1 MKKLLEEMEK
11 NQELKAKMEELDKNP
26 KSTPKDYIQVAAEYG
41 VELKEEDFKPAS
53 EQGELTDNE
62 LDAVAG
68 GDLCG
73 CFMGG
78 GGASGG
84 STEATCACV
93 MGGGGEY
100 AGEIKDKYGSCRCT
114 CIMAGLGDTFVVKY

>member
-53 EQGELTDNE
+53 EQGELTDTE

-68 GDLCG
+68 GDSCVCVL
-73 CFMGG
+73 GG
-78 GGASGG
+78 GGSDGRY
-84 STEATCACV
+84 EKTCACV
-93 MGGGGEY
+93 IGGGGEY
-100 AGEIKDKYGSCRCT
+100 AGGAIRCT
-114 CIMAGLGDTFVVKY
+114 CLIGGAGDRYDR